1 MPDEIERKPDSDEVE
16 TPEGVG
22 IIRARRSLGELV
34 NRAGFGNERIQILR
48 NGKPVAFLVGPK
60 DIERLRALDA
70 PTDTADTVVAA

>member
-1 MPDEIERKPDSDEVE
+1 MKRMSADTERKADWDEAD

-22 IIRARRSLGELV
+22 IIRARETLGELV

-48 NGKPVAFLVGPK
+48 NGKPVAFLVGPR

-70 PTDTADTVVAA
+70 A